1 MRPSTPNKYSEERIS
16 TILQRIR
23 WGCSQRKA
31 AQYAG
36 VSEQTLYFWRKR
48 YPQFD
53 AAVREA
59 SETARIERE
68 DALLSTA

>member
-1 MRPSTPNKYSEERIS
+1 MKSTPNKYSEERVS
-16 TILQRIR
+16 EILQRLR

-36 VSEQTLYFWRKR
+36 IREQSLYFWRKR

-59 SETARIERE
+59 VEYAEAELRAAIEE
-68 DALLSTA
+68 G

>member
-1 MRPSTPNKYSEERIS
+1 MRLSIPNKYSEERVS
-16 TILQRIR
+16 TILRRLR
-23 WGCSQRKA
+23 WGCTQRRA

-36 VSEQTLYFWRKR
+36 VSEQTLYSWRKR

-59 SETARIERE
+59 IRGAELERKTALFHP
-68 DALLSTA
+68 A